1 MASDD
6 QKLKL
11 VHLIRILEEE
21 TDDEH
26 GLTGPQL
33 IAALAERGVTVERK
47 TLYRDLE
54 ALRSAGYDVQK
65 YQRSPVE
72 YGLATRAFEQPEL
85 LLLADAVQSSRFL
98 TQRKEPVLQ
107 HGGDVYVETPVHLV
121 YTGDC
126 YYTVVWNDKHA
137 NFTNYRVDRM
147 LELRVSEEAAT
158 RNDRIAS
165 FDAAAY
171 QQSAFSMFGGRRAT
185 VTLRVRACAMSSV
198 IDKFGRDVTS
208 VPRGDGTC
216 SVTATVMVS
225 PVFYGWLAQFG
236 GDVAIEKPASERAAF
251 REYLEKIVASYG
263 G

>member
-72 YGLATRAFEQPEL
+72 YGLATRRFQQPEL
-85 LLLADAVQSSRFL
+85 LLLA
-98 TQRKEPVLQ
+98 E
-107 HGGDVYVETPVHLV
+107 
-121 YTGDC
+121 
-126 YYTVVWNDKHA
+126 
-137 NFTNYRVDRM
+137 
-147 LELRVSEEAAT
+147 
-158 RNDRIAS
+158 
-165 FDAAAY
+165 
-171 QQSAFSMFGGRRAT
+171 
-185 VTLRVRACAMSSV
+185 
-198 IDKFGRDVTS
+198 
-208 VPRGDGTC
+208 
-216 SVTATVMVS
+216 
-225 PVFYGWLAQFG
+225 YG
-236 GDVAIEKPASERAAF
+236 E
-251 REYLEKIVASYG
+251 
-263 G
+263 